1 MKTRV
6 IGNTG
11 IEASVLGLG
20 CMRLPMDQ
28 EDTGK
33 IDKSKAIELIRY
45 AIDNGVNY
53 IDTAYPYHDGES
65 ERLVGEA
72 LKDGYREKINLI
84 TKSPS
89 WLIESQE
96 DFHKYLDEQ
105 LEKLQTD

>member
-20 CMRLPMDQ
+20 CMRLPMEKD
-28 EDTGK
+28 DAGK
-33 IDKSKAIELIRY
+33 IDRPKAIELIRY

-65 ERLVGEA
+65 ERVVGEEIGRA
-72 LKDGYREKINLI
+72 
-84 TKSPS
+84 
-89 WLIESQE
+89 
-96 DFHKYLDEQ
+96 HV
-105 LEKLQTD
+105 